1 MTALLFSIVNQSSKR
16 SRVGAG
22 VRNEL
27 ERERRLIQRFL
38 ALPTAAQGMPVTP
51 DGRLLHVASVLL
63 NSQLTIAQAFSRK
76 LCYSPAQLILLLVYV
91 RHGQGRDVSIRSLST
106 FTSLGPATVALRW
119 AAELVGDGMLE
130 VTKAPEVDDRLLRLT
145 CDGACG
151 LEHWLRC
158 IDSGLMTDSH
168 AGFSV

>member
-1 MTALLFSIVNQSSKR
+1 MRSPLLSIVNQGSKR

-22 VRNEL
+22 VRNEM
-27 ERERRLIQRFL
+27 ERERLLIQRFL
-38 ALPTAAQGMPVTP
+38 ALPTAAQGILITP

-63 NSQLTIAQAFSRK
+63 NSQITIAQALGRD

-91 RHGQGRDVSIRSLST
+91 RHGQGRDVSIRTLST
-106 FTSLGPATVALRW
+106 FPGLGPATVALRW
-119 AAELVGDGMLE
+119 AAKLVGDGILE
-130 VTKAPEVDDRLLRLT
+130 VTEAHEADDRLLRLT
-145 CDGACG
+145 SDGACG

-158 IDSGLMTDSH
+158 IDSGLMTNSH